1 MRIAFAWNGE
11 RNRQLIEER
20 GISFEVIV
28 VAIGRGDLVDLVEH
42 PNQERYPGQMVHAVE
57 VGNYLYLVPFVLESD
72 GTRFLKMIIPSRKAT
87 RDYGR
92 R

>member
-1 MRIAFAWNGE
+1 M
-11 RNRQLIEER
+11 
-20 GISFEVIV
+20 
-28 VAIGRGDLVDLVEH
+28 
-42 PNQERYPGQMVHAVE
+42 MVHVVE
-57 VGNYLYLVPFVLESD
+57 VGNYPYLVPFVLESD

>member
-1 MRIAFAWNGE
+1 MGE
-11 RNRQLIEER
+11 KNRQLIEER

-28 VAIGRGDLVDLVEH
+28 VAIGRGDLVDLVEP
-42 PNQERYPGQMVHAVE
+42 PNQERYPGQMVHVVE